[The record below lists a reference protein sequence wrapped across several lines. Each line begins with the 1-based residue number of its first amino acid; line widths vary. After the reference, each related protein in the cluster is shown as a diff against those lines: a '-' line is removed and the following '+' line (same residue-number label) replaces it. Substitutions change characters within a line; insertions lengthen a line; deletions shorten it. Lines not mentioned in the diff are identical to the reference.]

1 MWPFYV
7 AAWLSHSIGT
17 VFPGPEYQQRERESV
32 QAPGRR
38 YRLLITY
45 PQKSHRIIFS
55 TGQDSYKNVP
65 TFKGRE
71 YRSQTLDEGVATSC
85 HKNIWNGIHF
95 GMTTFFGKY
104 SLPHPLWPV
113 GILLHP
119 ACREAPWCG
128 QHHGYSSVVGSIP
141 MSWIKSVSLK
151 LFFSVLAAVY

>member
-55 TGQDSYKNVP
+55 IGQDSYKDVP

-104 SLPHPLWPV
+104 SLPHPPMTSWYP
-113 GILLHP
+113 
-119 ACREAPWCG
+119 
-128 QHHGYSSVVGSIP
+128 SSPCLQGSP
-141 MSWIKSVSLK
+141 MMRTTSWIQFCSR
-151 LFFSVLAAVY
+151 